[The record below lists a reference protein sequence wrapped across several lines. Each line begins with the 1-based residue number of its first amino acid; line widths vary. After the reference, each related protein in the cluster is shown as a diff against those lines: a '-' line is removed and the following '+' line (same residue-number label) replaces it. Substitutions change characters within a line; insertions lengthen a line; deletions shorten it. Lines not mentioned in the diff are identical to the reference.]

1 MAAFGCPKGI
11 SWCTALGALHL
22 IASLVSQLVWSCS
35 NCQWEQ
41 SIKRKKNWNW
51 KNTERGESPS
61 ENEKT
66 KSAVQK
72 PLQGVSSGCICL
84 FDVFLASDFNHFEV
98 LTHRRHSEAI
108 LGQRRA
114 QHIPTRARKHL
125 TKRLPRRHVTKSEP
139 IKIADF
145 QDLLMLSHHNNSFP
159 FCSVSVALLQLDVDR
174 MPRHIH
180 RNGILLSHPTCTQ
193 SFNLTGVSHFR

>member
-1 MAAFGCPKGI
+1 MGAEHQKKKELNATFAFTKLRIPFRKRNQLYR
-11 SWCTALGALHL
+11 SHFRVFLLD
-22 IASLVSQLVWSCS
+22 ASVYYMFF
-35 NCQWEQ
+35 
-41 SIKRKKNWNW
+41 
-51 KNTERGESPS
+51 
-61 ENEKT
+61 
-66 KSAVQK
+66 
-72 PLQGVSSGCICL
+72 L
-84 FDVFLASDFNHFEV
+84 FFLASDFNHFEV

-125 TKRLPRRHVTKSEP
+125 TKKLPCRHLTKSEP

-145 QDLLMLSHHNNSFP
+145 QDLLMLSHHNSIP
-159 FCSVSVALLQLDVDR
+159 FCSVSGALPQLDVDR